1 MNALNG
7 VLSAIYILQIIV
19 QQGLEMVDRLFG
31 DESDFEELKLPVKI
45 KYIHKIEIKNSISNV
60 FNKSIMNHQKQFT

>member
-1 MNALNG
+1 MIMNALNG

-31 DESDFEELKLPVKI
+31 DESDFEEIKLPVKI
-45 KYIHKIEIKNSISNV
+45 SI
-60 FNKSIMNHQKQFT
+60 FTKLK